1 MDEKIMLEDIISD
14 LKFNINLYQIAILE
28 CENIQ
33 LRQIL
38 QQMRNMNESL
48 QYELNKILK
57 IKGYAIYSEKATAQQ
72 VDEIKQQIQTE
83 NGENKR
89 K

>member
-48 QYELNKILK
+48 QYELNKIIK
-57 IKGYAIYSEKATAQQ
+57 IKGYAIYSGMATAQQ
-72 VDEIKQQIQTE
+72 VDEIKQQIQT
-83 NGENKR
+83 
-89 K
+89 

>member
-48 QYELNKILK
+48 QYELNKIFK

-72 VDEIKQQIQTE
+72 VDEIKQQIQT
-83 NGENKR
+83 
-89 K
+89 

>member
-1 MDEKIMLEDIISD
+1 MDEKIMLDDIISD

-57 IKGYAIYSEKATAQQ
+57 IKGYAIYSGMATAQQ
-72 VDEIKQQIQTE
+72 VDEIKQQIQT
-83 NGENKR
+83 
-89 K
+89 

>member
-1 MDEKIMLEDIISD
+1 MIY
-14 LKFNINLYQIAILE
+14 LYQIAILE

-57 IKGYAIYSEKATAQQ
+57 KLRCFLITSEFYF
-72 VDEIKQQIQTE
+72 
-83 NGENKR
+83 
-89 K
+89 

>member
-48 QYELNKILK
+48 QYELNKIIK
-57 IKGYAIYSEKATAQQ
+57 IKGYAIYSGRATAQQ
-72 VDEIKQQIQTE
+72 VDEIKQQIQT
-83 NGENKR
+83 
-89 K
+89 

>member
-1 MDEKIMLEDIISD
+1 MDEKIMLDDIISD

-72 VDEIKQQIQTE
+72 VDEIKQQIQT
-83 NGENKR
+83 
-89 K
+89 

>member
-1 MDEKIMLEDIISD
+1 MLEDIISD

-57 IKGYAIYSEKATAQQ
+57 IKGYAIYSERATVQQ
-72 VDEIKQQIQTE
+72 VDEIKQQIQT
-83 NGENKR
+83 
-89 K
+89 